1 MFNQQS
7 MSAFASLSRKSR
19 PKVHGGILYV
29 STDPVRFALVQGRHT
44 GKWSFPK
51 GHPQDG
57 EAPITTALREI
68 EEETGIQ
75 SLPTPSM
82 TYRIGYG
89 SYFAFPLQTTIPL
102 VPIDHGE
109 IMNVAWVT
117 LDEMEQMQLN
127 IDVNQFRR
135 QSWRYDMNKPHY
147 EVCNKPIGGKP
158 LYETVRP
165 VSPVGA

>member
-1 MFNQQS
+1 

-29 STDPVRFALVQGRHT
+29 STEPVRFALVQGRHT

-68 EEETGIQ
+68 EEETGIHE
-75 SLPTPSM
+75 LPTPST

-89 SYFAFPLQTTIPL
+89 NYFAFPLPTAVPL
-102 VPIDHGE
+102 VPNDRDE

-147 EVCNKPIGGKP
+147 EVCKR
-158 LYETVRP
+158 EMRP

>member
-1 MFNQQS
+1 
-7 MSAFASLSRKSR
+7 MSAFASLARKSR

-29 STDPVRFALVQGRHT
+29 SDPTHVRFALVQGRHT

-68 EEETGIQ
+68 QEETGIHE
-75 SLPTPSM
+75 LPTPAM
-82 TYRIGYG
+82 MYRIGYG
-89 SYFAFPLQTTIPL
+89 NYFAFQMPTAVPLIPN
-102 VPIDHGE
+102 DHDE

-117 LDEMEQMQLN
+117 LDEMEEMPLN

-135 QSWRYDMNKPHY
+135 QSWRYEMNKPCDTF
-147 EVCNKPIGGKP
+147 ERK
-158 LYETVRP
+158 TRP